1 VGDARTE
8 RWNVAERH
16 GWLVFLALGILL
28 MFFGAT
34 DLTEV
39 ASYDLKVSS
48 MSGLVVGI
56 LGAAISVTA
65 LREGARWAWLT
76 MFAWPI
82 YGLAFPF
89 FQLSRPFATVDLLT
103 IAWIV
108 AFVVVPVLAL
118 ALSARRY
125 LRSGE

>member
-1 VGDARTE
+1 MGDTRTHS
-8 RWNVAERH
+8 WDFVERH
-16 GWLVFLALGILL
+16 AWQVFLALGVIYIL
-28 MFFGAT
+28 FGSSDLSEAT
-34 DLTEV
+34 TYDSKV
-39 ASYDLKVSS
+39 AALNLLVI
-48 MSGLVVGI
+48 GLFGT
-56 LGAAISVTA
+56 AIGVTA
-65 LREGARWAWLT
+65 LRQGARWAWLT

-108 AFVVVPVLAL
+108 VFVVVPVLAL

>member
-8 RWNVAERH
+8 RWNVVERH

-28 MFFGAT
+28 IFFGAT

-76 MFAWPI
+76 MFVWPF
-82 YGLAFPF
+82 YGLSDVF
-89 FQLSRPFATVDLLT
+89 FRLSRPGTTADLTITFELVVFVFVPLLT
-103 IAWIV
+103 L
-108 AFVVVPVLAL
+108 AF
-118 ALSARRY
+118 SGRRY
-125 LRSGE
+125 LRAGS